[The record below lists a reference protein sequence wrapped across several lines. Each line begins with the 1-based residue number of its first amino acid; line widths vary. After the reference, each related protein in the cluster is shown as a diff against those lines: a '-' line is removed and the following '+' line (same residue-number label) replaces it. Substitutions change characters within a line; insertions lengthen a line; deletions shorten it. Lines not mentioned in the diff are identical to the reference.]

1 MGRTQCEGTERSA
14 EHTQRE
20 GTGSLAE
27 RTRRESGK
35 GRSGFSGWRLLGL
48 GFWQA
53 WWMISMCTGIVLP
66 TTEHY
71 PTAGNTTLWVLALTT
86 AGYVGVVT
94 LSRRLS
100 PFLIRR
106 PCLALAGGLTAA
118 GTALLPASLSACSGA
133 AGFACFLA
141 AAIAASAGNAL
152 LLIMWGELWSALAT
166 GRVGRHLY
174 VSYTFAFVLFFIAS
188 ALPSAAGA
196 AFTAALP
203 IVSAAVLA
211 ACKQEPRR
219 EPSVLP
225 IDMRTVPTV
234 RILCCIVVISM
245 VYGLSQ
251 GMVNTFASDDGP
263 FMFKTMLFAG
273 LALAAITLSMAVA
286 PSEAEPIALYRP
298 VIPAMA
304 AGLILLLLLP
314 EPYRFLGAGLV
325 IMGVY
330 CLDMLMMLVSTD
342 VAFRGRIPVALSFGL
357 VILCARTGTLVGSIG
372 ADGLL
377 NSALWSDETR
387 SAALLVGV
395 LALVLVGMLFL
406 TQTDVQKLYATPH
419 AEPIDASLEE
429 KCGRIAQMCRL
440 TNREAEVLVLLA
452 RGRTVRAICDK
463 LSIAQ
468 GTAKHHVSSIYRK
481 VGVFDRQG
489 LLDTIEQGGV
499 GKPGWE

>member
-1 MGRTQCEGTERSA
+1 
-14 EHTQRE
+14 
-20 GTGSLAE
+20 
-27 RTRRESGK
+27 
-35 GRSGFSGWRLLGL
+35 
-48 GFWQA
+48 
-53 WWMISMCTGIVLP
+53 
-66 TTEHY
+66 
-71 PTAGNTTLWVLALTT
+71 
-86 AGYVGVVT
+86 
-94 LSRRLS
+94 
-100 PFLIRR
+100 
-106 PCLALAGGLTAA
+106 
-118 GTALLPASLSACSGA
+118 
-133 AGFACFLA
+133 
-141 AAIAASAGNAL
+141 
-152 LLIMWGELWSALAT
+152 
-166 GRVGRHLY
+166 
-174 VSYTFAFVLFFIAS
+174 
-188 ALPSAAGA
+188 
-196 AFTAALP
+196 
-203 IVSAAVLA
+203 
-211 ACKQEPRR
+211 
-219 EPSVLP
+219 
-225 IDMRTVPTV
+225 
-234 RILCCIVVISM
+234 
-245 VYGLSQ
+245 
-251 GMVNTFASDDGP
+251 
-263 FMFKTMLFAG
+263 
-273 LALAAITLSMAVA
+273 
-286 PSEAEPIALYRP
+286 
-298 VIPAMA
+298 MA

-406 TQTDVQKLYATPH
+406 TQSDVQKLYATPR

-429 KCGRIAQMCRL
+429 KCDRIAQMCRL